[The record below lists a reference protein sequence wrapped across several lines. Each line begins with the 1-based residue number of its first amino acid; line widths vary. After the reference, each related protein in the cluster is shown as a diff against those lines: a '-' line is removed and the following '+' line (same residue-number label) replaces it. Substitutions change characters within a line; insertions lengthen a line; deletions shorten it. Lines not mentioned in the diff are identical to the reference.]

1 MHPARHPS
9 RHPAH
14 RAMGWPLAVLLLCGV
29 GAGCSHSGE
38 GDEVTQKTAQVV
50 AVKGTDLHRV
60 ILDPQAVQRLGI
72 TTQRVPPRTA
82 SSGAEV
88 ISFDALFYDDNGR
101 AWVYTNPAPRTYVRH
116 KVLVDQVTGDR
127 VVLRAALPPGTTIV
141 TTGAAEL
148 RGAEYGVGAE

>member
-50 AVKGTDLHRV
+50 AVNGTDLHRV

-82 SSGAEV
+82 SSQPPHHRRYRCTWAAAG
-88 ISFDALFYDDNGR
+88 
-101 AWVYTNPAPRTYVRH
+101 T
-116 KVLVDQVTGDR
+116 DR
-127 VVLRAALPPGTTIV
+127 SG
-141 TTGAAEL
+141 E
-148 RGAEYGVGAE
+148 